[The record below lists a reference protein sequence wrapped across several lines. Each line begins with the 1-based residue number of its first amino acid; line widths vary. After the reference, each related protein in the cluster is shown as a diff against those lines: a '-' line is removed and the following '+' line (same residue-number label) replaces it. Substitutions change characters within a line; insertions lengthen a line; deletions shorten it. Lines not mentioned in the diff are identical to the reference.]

1 MKIRDL
7 LAAVCAAALS
17 ALLLSGPWSD
27 RLDGLS
33 IDTLHWLRGLQAA
46 IMKPPRRPEVPLA
59 VIAIDEATYRAQP
72 FRDAPRVMW
81 TREIAKVLNALA
93 ASDVAVVGIDVI
105 FPTSM
110 EKYLR
115 GFDRDFLLALRG
127 LAKDDRIVLAKVQ
140 HSGTP
145 IAPHAGQSYAV
156 GHGRNI
162 RVVNLLE
169 DQDGTIRRV
178 PLTFSSTNRDGTV
191 RREPAFATE
200 IAKRLA
206 GAELS
211 LSPMGGLEFDGT
223 EIPGTKDNALNLNFD
238 TGPNALA
245 VHSFADIY
253 ACAKAG
259 GSDYLRRHF
268 AGKAVLIGLVVDVED
283 RKLTA
288 ARLAT
293 RNLLRARAPS
303 CSNAPAAARAV
314 EDAAS
319 AGDRDSLPGVF
330 VHAAAIA
337 NILRQDGLRLPG
349 RAIQAALLFALAL
362 AAAMLAMFFA
372 PLPGGVLLALLVTI
386 WTGTAALAFKSQWGL
401 PLLDGGIAA
410 MLAFALNLAY
420 RFAVADREKRFLRRS
435 FAYYLSPIV
444 IDRLLESDEQPA
456 LGGETREISILFSDI
471 ADFTAISES
480 LEPQALVA
488 ILNDYLSEM
497 TDIVEGHG
505 GFVDKYIG
513 DAIVAVFGAPLY
525 DSNHAACAIAA
536 AVACRQRLMEI
547 QDQFDLPE
555 GRRLTARIGLNS
567 GWALVGNIGSRRRF
581 NYTVIG
587 DTVNLAARLEGANKL
602 YGSAVLLSGD
612 TAIAGGAGF
621 RLREVDAIRVVGRQ
635 EPVTIYEPLGA
646 ADDPSS
652 APEVDLERFAHALDE
667 YRAGRFQAAAKAFAD
682 LARAGDIVAA
692 AMAARAAAL
701 DADPGPEE
709 WDGVTNLD
717 SK

>member
-7 LAAVCAAALS
+7 LASICVAALS
-17 ALLLSGPWSD
+17 ALLLAGPWSD

-33 IDTLHWLRGLQAA
+33 IDTLHWLRGLRSEFAA
-46 IMKPPRRPEVPLA
+46 PPPRPEIPLA

-81 TREIAKVLNALA
+81 TREIAQVLDALRTN
-93 ASDVAVVGIDVI
+93 DVAVVGIDVI
-105 FPTSM
+105 FPISM

-115 GFDRDFLLALRG
+115 GFDREFLVALRN
-127 LAKDDRIVLAKVQ
+127 LAKDDRVVLAKVQ
-140 HSGTP
+140 HSAAP

-169 DQDGTIRRV
+169 DQDGTIRRA
-178 PLTFSSTNRDGTV
+178 PLTFALTGGDGAM

-206 GAELS
+206 GVEIS
-211 LSPMGGLEFDGT
+211 LSPTGALEFDGRG
-223 EIPGTKDNALNLNFD
+223 IPGTKDNALNLNFD
-238 TGPNALA
+238 TGPSALA

-259 GSDYLRRHF
+259 RSDYLRRHF

-288 ARLAT
+288 ARFAT
-293 RNLLRARAPS
+293 RNLLRAGAPS
-303 CSNAPAAARAV
+303 CGEMPITAEAVGMAALTN
-314 EDAAS
+314 
-319 AGDRDSLPGVF
+319 DRDSLPGVF

-337 NILRQDGLRLPG
+337 NILRQDGLRLPDRSG
-349 RAIQAALLFALAL
+349 QAALLLAL
-362 AAAMLAMFFA
+362 GCAAALLAMFFV
-372 PLPGGVLLALLVTI
+372 PLAGGALLGLLLVLWI
-386 WTGTAALAFKSQWGL
+386 AAAAMAFDNQWSL
-401 PLLDGGIAA
+401 PLVDGGIAA
-410 MLAFALNLAY
+410 MLSFALILAY
-420 RFAVADREKRFLRRS
+420 RFAVTDREKRFLRRS
-435 FAYYLSPIV
+435 FAYYLSPVV
-444 IDRLLESDEQPA
+444 IDRLLEAEEQPA
-456 LGGETREISILFSDI
+456 LGGETREISVLFSDI

-488 ILNDYLSEM
+488 VLNDYLSEM
-497 TDIVEGHG
+497 TDIVEQHG

-513 DAIVAVFGAPLY
+513 DAIVAVFGAPLH
-525 DSNHAACAIAA
+525 DSDHATSAIAA

-567 GWALVGNIGSRRRF
+567 GLALVGNIGSRRRF

-602 YGSAVLLSGD
+602 YGSAILLSGD
-612 TAIAGGAGF
+612 TATAGGAGF

-635 EPVTIYEPLGA
+635 EPVTIYEPLGKVS
-646 ADDPSS
+646 DPTS
-652 APEVDLERFAHALDE
+652 APAVDLERFAHALDD
-667 YRAGRFQAAAKAFAD
+667 YRAGRFQAAAEIFAD
-682 LARAGDIVAA
+682 LARAGDKVAA
-692 AMAARAAAL
+692 TMAARAAAL
-701 DADPGPEE
+701 AADPGSGE
-709 WDGVTNLD
+709 WDGVTNLGT
-717 SK
+717 K